1 MENSLEDYLLKE
13 FGPSVQNNAKRSK
26 VYQFLEKVILSTFPS
41 SRVGLYGS
49 FALNTYLKSGDI
61 DITVIPEGISFLD
74 LSSCMLSQLKSEFEK
89 HEDPDFELSEIS
101 IISATVPTLKLK
113 INSISADITINQV
126 SGISTLILFE
136 ELSRLFPA
144 NLLKKSIIL
153 IKIWAIYFGRIQGAV
168 YGNLS
173 TYALEVLVLFVLNT
187 QGPHSTAMEVFKSF
201 IEFFSK
207 FDWASN
213 VVSVHKVFSMSEYI
227 SVVTHNSPIRPES
240 CRISLNFFKN
250 LTKRLGGIS
259 ELKLMP
265 LKAVNIVDPFD
276 SSNNLAKAISL
287 QSLERLKNVFEVSA
301 EILREKGVKELFNS
315 ANRPHPQ
322 VVVGNARIP
331 LVLKGKENKRA
342 GNDEI
347 FKGTY
352 RKTQESFR
360 RNFRILLENTQKV
373 RLK

>member
-1 MENSLEDYLLKE
+1 
-13 FGPSVQNNAKRSK
+13 
-26 VYQFLEKVILSTFPS
+26 
-41 SRVGLYGS
+41 
-49 FALNTYLKSGDI
+49 
-61 DITVIPEGISFLD
+61 
-74 LSSCMLSQLKSEFEK
+74 
-89 HEDPDFELSEIS
+89 
-101 IISATVPTLKLK
+101 
-113 INSISADITINQV
+113 
-126 SGISTLILFE
+126 
-136 ELSRLFPA
+136 
-144 NLLKKSIIL
+144 
-153 IKIWAIYFGRIQGAV
+153 
-168 YGNLS
+168 
-173 TYALEVLVLFVLNT
+173 
-187 QGPHSTAMEVFKSF
+187 
-201 IEFFSK
+201 
-207 FDWASN
+207 
-213 VVSVHKVFSMSEYI
+213 
-227 SVVTHNSPIRPES
+227 
-240 CRISLNFFKN
+240 
-250 LTKRLGGIS
+250 
-259 ELKLMP
+259 MP